1 MPPKTVKDYQSAL
14 ARMGVPLPAGKAK
27 LADYEALYANAMDN
41 ENVEPTNVR
50 RKSLTKNTPL
60 SMQTPSPRP
69 PTRTIPLSQQT
80 PTVHVPSPP
89 VEDTPAPDEH
99 EWSPEPAARPQR
111 KRWALAATAV
121 LLLGGAALVLPKSQ
135 PATTVTIKE
144 PLALAAPEE
153 HPEVSASAKMS
164 SFEAIAPPQEEV
176 TEEEVASALAFMET
190 AVEEVASTAS
200 PPPPPVQGDDTV
212 PTVGRALFG
221 VLRALAARLLNSAQE
236 LSVTITQ
243 SESLRWL
250 AASALDG
257 WWVLMTLI
265 LKACVDGFLL
275 LLSATFD
282 LLQQAIPWMVQ
293 HAPGACTSFLS
304 LCIERP
310 EFVGATMAVIGG
322 LHLIGRITF
331 YCGRWRE
338 EKRAGRAAQIDAAAR
353 WVLCEL
359 RAHDQRWT
367 SVSGTAQPVPPSELR
382 PRVPHAILADRGLWK
397 EVATRVSA
405 DSCVVVTKEG
415 WLIAPEM
422 NSPMASPGSMMMR
435 SPFSPNNMA
444 SPQMMSPMSP
454 MQ

>member
-1 MPPKTVKDYQSAL
+1 MSGRQSLLL
-14 ARMGVPLPAGKAK
+14 ARSGSAGRSQ
-27 LADYEALYANAMDN
+27 
-41 ENVEPTNVR
+41 R
-50 RKSLTKNTPL
+50 RPCS
-60 SMQTPSPRP
+60 S
-69 PTRTIPLSQQT
+69 
-80 PTVHVPSPP
+80 
-89 VEDTPAPDEH
+89 
-99 EWSPEPAARPQR
+99 
-111 KRWALAATAV
+111 
-121 LLLGGAALVLPKSQ
+121 GGAALVLPKSQ

-367 SVSGTAQPVPPSELR
+367 SGERHRAAGAAVGAAAA
-382 PRVPHAILADRGLWK
+382 RVPHAILADRGL
-397 EVATRVSA
+397 EQPDGRRSQRACLPTRA
-405 DSCVVVTKEG
+405 
-415 WLIAPEM
+415 WW
-422 NSPMASPGSMMMR
+422 
-435 SPFSPNNMA
+435 
-444 SPQMMSPMSP
+444 
-454 MQ
+454 